1 MFGLAVDERTRND
14 LYECWSDLTT
24 NRSDRIPNNR
34 CFMIYEGWGKLLH
47 QFELNWSPNAT
58 PDFFIPKANIAGIEM
73 TPDAGHAVS
82 VHILRPVGS

>member
-1 MFGLAVDERTRND
+1 M
-14 LYECWSDLTT
+14 

-34 CFMIYEGWGKLLH
+34 CFMLYEGWGKLLH

-73 TPDAGHAVS
+73 MPDTGQAVS
-82 VHILRPVGS
+82 VHILRPVGSCRRVRRVLASCTADLPHSAG